1 MRCLS
6 VGSRVLLLSLKC
18 RTRCGDWS
26 KCIFEIDLRIDFLPN
41 LRQTQNAVEQM
52 KRNCFVF
59 NGTRAEVCFGI
70 THQSDVEKEKNV
82 FEKRKRGKSSVGILV
97 IIMVV
102 TFLIEFR
109 LPNFSPTAP
118 TERDWKT
125 AHEQRVIN
133 RFPSDFS
140 LHLPGTLKNCW
151 KFKLRL

>member
-1 MRCLS
+1 MEL
-6 VGSRVLLLSLKC
+6 
-18 RTRCGDWS
+18 D
-26 KCIFEIDLRIDFLPN
+26 
-41 LRQTQNAVEQM
+41 
-52 KRNCFVF
+52 
-59 NGTRAEVCFGI
+59 
-70 THQSDVEKEKNV
+70 V
-82 FEKRKRGKSSVGILV
+82 FEQKFALELHINATSRKKTYLKSENEEKSSVGILV

-140 LHLPGTLKNCW
+140 LHFRGALKSCW
-151 KFKLRL
+151 KI